1 MPELPEVEVT
11 RMGVEQALL
20 GATIE
25 AVRMGKPLRWPLQI
39 APQRLVGRQVQAVQR
54 RGKYILLKLSEG
66 MLLLHLGMSGSVR
79 CAPA

>member
-54 RGKYILLKLSEG
+54 RG
-66 MLLLHLGMSGSVR
+66 
-79 CAPA
+79 